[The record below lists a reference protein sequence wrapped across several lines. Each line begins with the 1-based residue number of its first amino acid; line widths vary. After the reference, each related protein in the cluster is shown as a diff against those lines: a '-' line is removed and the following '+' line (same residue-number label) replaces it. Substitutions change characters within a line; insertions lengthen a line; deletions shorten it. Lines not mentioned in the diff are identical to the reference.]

1 MDGFEVHKEK
11 PIVGELNDE
20 KVMVDVED
28 DQNNDEKVI
37 LLMHSGSI
45 HANNNGVFS
54 GDAHLL
60 RIISSRDDGVDH
72 IMAKSS

>member
-11 PIVGELNDE
+11 PIVGELDDE

-37 LLMHSGSI
+37 LLMDSGSI

-60 RIISSRDDGVDH
+60 GIINSIDDGIDH